1 MIKKIMYYKTLSP
14 TEMYISIERLSYI
27 LFGFSGKFENVDDAK
42 KLCNDFFLKK
52 GEILKNDQI
61 LKKSFFY
68 FFDDLHFISAIPI
81 QNLPRISYK
90 FAERIETSQT
100 EILNFYQNKVKNL
113 QKTQPAFLRFLLELN
128 DKVDK
133 LMVLPDDKLSEEKKK
148 EFDHLMVHAFDKSDG
163 YGMTYRVPY
172 FKGRQKFLKVL
183 DKETS

>member
-1 MIKKIMYYKTLSP
+1 MKVSDNNN
-14 TEMYISIERLSYI
+14 ERS
-27 LFGFSGKFENVDDAK
+27 
-42 KLCNDFFLKK
+42 
-52 GEILKNDQI
+52 ILKNSSI
-61 LKKSFFY
+61 IIKLANNGRVIAFHY
-68 FFDDLHFISAIPI
+68 HY
-81 QNLPRISYK
+81 LPRISYK

-113 QKTQPAFLRFLLELN
+113 QKTQPAFLKFLLELN

-133 LMVLPDDKLSEEKKK
+133 LMLLPDDKLSQEKKE

-183 DKETS
+183 DKETSDLYMDIVIR